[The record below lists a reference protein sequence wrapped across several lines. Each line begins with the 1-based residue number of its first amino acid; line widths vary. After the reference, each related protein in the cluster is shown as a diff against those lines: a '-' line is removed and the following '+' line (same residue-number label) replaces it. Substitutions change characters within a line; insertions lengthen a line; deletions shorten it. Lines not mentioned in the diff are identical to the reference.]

1 MSKHI
6 VSLALALG
14 FLGAASIHA
23 QQQYP
28 QQNPQPS
35 TSPTE
40 GTAADRT
47 PPGETPTQ
55 SQDAMPQQPTDP
67 RPATSEAEGTA
78 ADRTPPG
85 RTPTTTDPNAA
96 RGQQMGDKTM
106 GHDMVGASVI
116 SEKKQAPVGK
126 VVDVVFSASNQ
137 PEFVVIESAGKT
149 VAVPYSVANA
159 NMSANKIT
167 IDESRLQ
174 AAPKV
179 KQGEW
184 RSKTEGT
191 WKQDATRYWERDQG

>member
-6 VSLALALG
+6 FSLALALG
-14 FLGAASIHA
+14 FLGAASVHA
-23 QQQYP
+23 QQ
-28 QQNPQPS
+28 PQPRE
-35 TSPTE
+35 TTPPE
-40 GTAADRT
+40 GTQSGQVQ
-47 PPGETPTQ
+47 PGQSPTQ
-55 SQDAMPQQPTDP
+55 STTPPPYSTEDP
-67 RPATSEAEGTA
+67 RPATSPAEGTA

-85 RTPTTTDPNAA
+85 RTPTTADPTSA
-96 RGQQMGDKTM
+96 RGQQMGDQS
-106 GHDMVGASVI
+106 GRGIVGASVI
-116 SEKKQAPVGK
+116 SEKKQAPVGR

-137 PEFVVIESAGKT
+137 PEFVVIESQGKT

-191 WKQDATRYWERDQG
+191 WKKDATRYWERDQG

>member
-6 VSLALALG
+6 FSLALALG
-14 FLGAASIHA
+14 FLGAASVHA
-23 QQQYP
+23 QQPEPRDTTPPEGSAQSSG
-28 QQNPQPS
+28 QVQPGK
-35 TSPTE
+35 SPTDN
-40 GTAADRT
+40 AT
-47 PPGETPTQ
+47 PPPYSTE
-55 SQDAMPQQPTDP
+55 DP
-67 RPATSEAEGTA
+67 RPATSPSEGTA
-78 ADRTPPG
+78 ADQTPPG
-85 RTPTTTDPNAA
+85 RTPTTTDPRAK
-96 RGQQMGDKTM
+96 QMGDKAM
-106 GHDMVGASVI
+106 GRDMVGASVI

-159 NMSANKIT
+159 NMSANKIM

-191 WKQDATRYWERDQG
+191 WKKDSTRYWERDQG

>member
-6 VSLALALG
+6 FSLALALG
-14 FLGAASIHA
+14 FLGAASAYA
-23 QQQYP
+23 QQP
-28 QQNPQPS
+28 QQQPPPS
-35 TSPTE
+35 TSPSE

-47 PPGETPTQ
+47 QPGQTPTQ
-55 SQDAMPQQPTDP
+55 SQDAMPPQPTDP
-67 RPATSEAEGTA
+67 RPATSETEGTA
-78 ADRTPPG
+78 ADRTAPG
-85 RTPTTTDPNAA
+85 KTPTTTGQATQ
-96 RGQQMGDKTM
+96 RGQMGDKM
-106 GHDMVGASVI
+106 GRDMVGASVI
-116 SEKKQAPVGK
+116 SEQQAPVGK

-159 NMSANKIT
+159 NMSANKIV

-174 AAPKV
+174 AAPKM

-191 WKQDATRYWERDQG
+191 WKKDATRYWERDQG

>member
-6 VSLALALG
+6 FGIALALG
-14 FLGAASIHA
+14 FLGAASVSA
-23 QQQYP
+23 QQP
-28 QQNPQPS
+28 QPPQPS
-35 TSPTE
+35 THPAE

-47 PPGETPTQ
+47 KPGETPTQ
-55 SQDAMPQQPTDP
+55 STMPRQPTDP
-67 RPATSEAEGTA
+67 RPSTNEAEGTA

-85 RTPTTTDPNAA
+85 RTPMDQTAD
-96 RGQQMGDKTM
+96 RSQMGREL
-106 GHDMVGASVI
+106 VGASVV
-116 SEKKQAPVGK
+116 SEEQAPVGK

-137 PEFVVIESAGKT
+137 PEFVVIESQGKQ

-159 NMSANKIT
+159 NMSANKIM

-174 AAPKV
+174 GAPKV

-191 WKQDATRYWERDQG
+191 WKKDATRYWERDRG

>member
-6 VSLALALG
+6 FSLALALG
-14 FLGAASIHA
+14 FLGAASVNA
-23 QQQYP
+23 QQ
-28 QQNPQPS
+28 PQPRPEGS
-35 TSPTE
+35 QSQEIKPGESPTQATTPPPYSTEDPRPATSPTE
-40 GTAADRT
+40 GTAAD
-47 PPGETPTQ
+47 Q
-55 SQDAMPQQPTDP
+55 
-67 RPATSEAEGTA
+67 
-78 ADRTPPG
+78 TPPG
-85 RTPTTTDPNAA
+85 RTPTTTDPTGA
-96 RGQQMGDKTM
+96 RGQQMGDKAM
-106 GHDMVGASVI
+106 GRDMVGASVI

-159 NMSANKIT
+159 NMSANKIM

-184 RSKTEGT
+184 RSKSEGT
-191 WKQDATRYWERDQG
+191 WKKDATRYWERDQG

>member
-6 VSLALALG
+6 FSLALALG
-14 FLGAASIHA
+14 VLGAASVHA
-23 QQQYP
+23 QQ
-28 QQNPQPS
+28 PQPRPTTNPTEGTQS
-35 TSPTE
+35 EEIRPGETPTQGAMPPPQSMEDTHPATSPTE
-40 GTAADRT
+40 GTAADR
-47 PPGETPTQ
+47 
-55 SQDAMPQQPTDP
+55 S
-67 RPATSEAEGTA
+67 
-78 ADRTPPG
+78 PPG
-85 RTPTTTDPNAA
+85 RTPTTTDPAAA
-96 RGQQMGDKTM
+96 RGQQMGDQS
-106 GHDMVGASVI
+106 GRGIVGASVI
-116 SEKKQAPVGK
+116 SEKKQAPVGR

-159 NMSANKIT
+159 NMSANKIM

-191 WKQDATRYWERDQG
+191 WKKDATRYWERDQG

>member
-6 VSLALALG
+6 LSLALALG
-14 FLGAASIHA
+14 FLGAASVHA
-23 QQQYP
+23 QQP
-28 QQNPQPS
+28 QSRDTTPPEESQPPS
-35 TSPTE
+35 SGQVQPGKSPTDN
-40 GTAADRT
+40 AT
-47 PPGETPTQ
+47 PPPYSTQ
-55 SQDAMPQQPTDP
+55 DP
-67 RPATSEAEGTA
+67 RPATSPAEGTA
-78 ADRTPPG
+78 ADQSPPG
-85 RTPTTTDPNAA
+85 RTPTTTDPAAA
-96 RGQQMGDKTM
+96 RGQQMGDKSM
-106 GHDMVGASVI
+106 GRDMVGASVI
-116 SEKKQAPVGK
+116 SERKQAPVGK

-159 NMSANKIT
+159 NMSANKIM

-191 WKQDATRYWERDQG
+191 WKKDATRYWERDQG

>member
-6 VSLALALG
+6 FSLALALG
-14 FLGAASIHA
+14 FLGAASVYA
-23 QQQYP
+23 QQ
-28 QQNPQPS
+28 PQPRETTPPEGAQS
-35 TSPTE
+35 SGQVQPGKSPTDN
-40 GTAADRT
+40 AT
-47 PPGETPTQ
+47 PPPYSTE
-55 SQDAMPQQPTDP
+55 DP
-67 RPATSEAEGTA
+67 RPATSQSEGTA

-85 RTPTTTDPNAA
+85 RTPTTTDPAAA
-96 RGQQMGDKTM
+96 RGQQMGDQS
-106 GHDMVGASVI
+106 GRGIVGASVI
-116 SEKKQAPVGK
+116 SEKKQAPVGR

-137 PEFVVIESAGKT
+137 PEFVVIESQGKT

-191 WKQDATRYWERDQG
+191 WKKDATRYWERDQG

>member
-6 VSLALALG
+6 FSLALALG
-14 FLGAASIHA
+14 FLGAASVDA
-23 QQQYP
+23 QQP
-28 QQNPQPS
+28 QQPPQPS
-35 TSPTE
+35 THPAE

-47 PPGETPTQ
+47 RPGETPTQ
-55 SQDAMPQQPTDP
+55 EAMPQQPTDP

-78 ADRTPPG
+78 ADRSPPG
-85 RTPTTTDPNAA
+85 RTPTTTDPTAA
-96 RGQQMGDKTM
+96 RGQQMGDKGM
-106 GHDMVGASVI
+106 GREMVGASVI
-116 SEKKQAPVGK
+116 SEKKQAPVGR

-159 NMSANKIT
+159 NMSANKIV

-174 AAPKV
+174 SAPKM

-191 WKQDATRYWERDQG
+191 WKKDATRYWEKDQG

>member
-6 VSLALALG
+6 FTVALALG
-14 FLGAASIHA
+14 FLGAASVNA
-23 QQQYP
+23 QQP
-28 QQNPQPS
+28 EPPPRS
-35 TSPTE
+35 KD
-40 GTAADRT
+40 AASGELR
-47 PPGETPTQ
+47 PGETPTQ
-55 SQDAMPQQPTDP
+55 EAMPPAESTQMP
-67 RPATSEAEGTA
+67 RPATSETEGTA

-85 RTPTTTDPNAA
+85 RTPTTRDPNAA
-96 RGQQMGDKTM
+96 RGQQTGDQMMGR
-106 GHDMVGASVI
+106 DMVGASVI

-137 PEFVVIESAGKT
+137 PEFVVIESAGKN

-174 AAPKV
+174 SAPKM

-184 RSKTEGT
+184 RSKSEGT
-191 WKQDATRYWERDQG
+191 WKKDATRYWEKDQG